1 MPTPGQS
8 LPPFTF
14 KTSRY
19 HLALAQL
26 PLLKE
31 KKKKQKNLSI
41 SLSLLL
47 LLLCPKGS
55 SEEPSYKFN
64 FQATL
69 KHLFQKCV
77 LFVSGTRRLFR
88 ALAWPSGPPP
98 ECFAPSDAVLRQGSP
113 VLAPE
118 DTIRAGRLESPGQ
131 PMGGAPRRGSLE
143 VLSSLSST
151 SCIEPET
158 LPGILRKQTSNSKT
172 EQEILGLAALDF
184 GRQCAS

>member
-1 MPTPGQS
+1 MQRSTLLKASLCIFVLTLETPTPGQS

-19 HLALAQL
+19 HLSLAQL
-26 PLLKE
+26 PLLKKE
-31 KKKKQKNLSI
+31 KKKKLST

-98 ECFAPSDAVLRQGSP
+98 ECFAPSDAVLGHDSP
-113 VLAPE
+113 VLAPK
-118 DTIRAGRLESPGQ
+118 DTVGAGRLESPGQ
-131 PMGGAPRRGSLE
+131 PMGGAPRSGSLE
-143 VLSSLSST
+143 GARFTLLYVLHRARDPARNSQ
-151 SCIEPET
+151 ET
-158 LPGILRKQTSNSKT
+158 NL
-172 EQEILGLAALDF
+172 EQ
-184 GRQCAS
+184 